1 MMIASDLS
9 SAKSPLRIAML
20 SLHSSPLGPLGTR
33 DTGGMSVYVRELS
46 RALGTMGH
54 RVDIFTVARGERLE
68 RFLFPNVRLIHLPW
82 DHATL
87 FSKARLPEHLS
98 QVFEAMENYRSTRGL
113 LYDLIHSHYW
123 ISGAVG
129 TMAQAQWKRPHLTM
143 FHTLGAVKN
152 RCPGETESDLRIA
165 HEHWLTAAADGIVV
179 PSEREME
186 NMLAFYHAPHDKI
199 QVIACGVNSDLF
211 HPMERRQARRHL
223 GLAPDTRI
231 MLYVG
236 RFAPLKGIERLFE
249 ATALLRR
256 RFADLQ
262 LLVVGGDGAS
272 AQSHQ
277 ALADLADR
285 LELQDIIRFMGR
297 IEQAQLPP
305 YYCAADVLVLPSH
318 YESFGLVLLEALACG
333 TPVATTRVGAAE
345 AIVRESLNG
354 TFIDGPGHTD
364 VAAAIERIFGKSPL
378 SRAAADQIRA
388 AVDGYGWSCVAES
401 MEAAYYRQLEI
412 HDATHSV
419 SAAAP

>member
-1 MMIASDLS
+1 
-9 SAKSPLRIAML
+9 ML
-20 SLHSSPLGPLGTR
+20 SLHSSPVGPLGTR

-46 RALGTMGH
+46 RALGRMGH
-54 RVDIFTVARGERLE
+54 RVDIFTVAQGQLPERV
-68 RFLFPNVRLIHLPW
+68 LFPNVRLIHLPW
-82 DHATL
+82 DHKTE

-98 QVFEAMENYRSTRGL
+98 QVFEAMETYRSNRGL
-113 LYDLIHSHYW
+113 FYDLIHSHYW

-129 TMAQAQWKRPHLTM
+129 TMAQAQWKRPHMTM

-152 RCPGETESDLRIA
+152 SSCPGETESDLRIA
-165 HEHWLTAAADGIVV
+165 HEHWLTAAVDQIVV

-186 NMLAFYHAPHDKI
+186 NMVTFYHAPHGKI
-199 QVIACGVNSDLF
+199 RVIACGVDSDLF
-211 HPMERRQARRHL
+211 HPLERQRARRRL
-223 GLAPDTRI
+223 GLASDARI

-236 RFAPLKGIERLFE
+236 RFAPLKGIERLLE
-249 ATALLRR
+249 ATAMLRP

-277 ALADLADR
+277 ALARLADR
-285 LELQDIIRFMGR
+285 LDLQDSIRFLGR
-297 IEQAQLPP
+297 IEQADLPP

-345 AIVRESLNG
+345 TIVRESLNG
-354 TFIDGPGHTD
+354 TFIDGPGHKD
-364 VAAAIERIFGKSPL
+364 VAAAVERIIDKPPL
-378 SRAAADQIRA
+378 ARAAADQIRA
-388 AVDGYGWSCVAES
+388 TVDGYGWSCIAEL

-412 HDATHSV
+412 HDTTQTPPAV
-419 SAAAP
+419 APCGA